1 MSVNNMD
8 FKQAAIL
15 LNNLRQQVTGQTA
28 LAPANTAE
36 FVSVGQT
43 VLQQGYD
50 PVLNAITQMIGR
62 TIFSIRPYR
71 RKFAG
76 IEVDSMKWGSITRKL
91 AISDKDFEQSVRFEL
106 VDGQAVD
113 MFKINKPVVL
123 QLNFY
128 GQNVFDKGYTIF
140 KDQLDNA
147 FTGPD
152 EFGRF
157 MTMVTQ
163 NVADMIEQNFET
175 ICRAIIAN
183 FIGGKVA
190 ANNGV
195 IHLLTEYNTE
205 TGLNLTATTLYAPE
219 NFADFIK
226 WMYARVATLTSL
238 MTERSGKFQIQVT
251 GKPIMRHTPLS
262 MQKVYLYAPLLNQM
276 NARVLADA
284 YHDDFL
290 EYSDV
295 EAVNFWQSID
305 DPMKINVAATYLQA
319 DGTLAT
325 QEEASAVDKIAG
337 VIFDEEALGYTTVHD
352 WSATSPF
359 NIKAGYWN
367 TNHAWTNKWWND
379 FTEKG
384 IILLLD

>member
-1 MSVNNMD
+1 MSVNTME
-8 FKQAAIL
+8 FKQAASL
-15 LNNLRQQVTGQTA
+15 LNNLREQVTGQTA
-28 LAPANTAE
+28 IAPADTSE

-43 VLQQGYD
+43 LLQAGYD
-50 PVLNAITQMIGR
+50 PLLNAITQMIGR
-62 TIFSIRPYR
+62 TIFSVRPYR

-76 IEVDSMKWGSITRKL
+76 IEVDSQKWGSITRKL
-91 AISDKDFEQSVRFEL
+91 AVSDKDFENSVRFEL

-113 MFKINKPVVL
+113 MFKVNKPVVL

-157 MTMVTQ
+157 MTMITQ
-163 NVADMIEQNFET
+163 NIADMIEQNFET
-175 ICRAIIAN
+175 ISRAIIAN
-183 FIGGKVA
+183 FIAGKVA
-190 ANNGV
+190 AQNGV
-195 IHLLTEYNTE
+195 IHLLTEYNDE
-205 TGLNLTATTLYAPE
+205 TGEELTAITLYAPE
-219 NFADFIK
+219 NFPNFIK
-226 WMYARVATLTSL
+226 WMYARIATLTGL
-238 MTERSGKFQIQVT
+238 MTERSGLFQIQVT
-251 GKPIMRHTPLS
+251 GKEIMRHTPLT
-262 MQKVYLYAPLLNQM
+262 MQKVYLYAPLINQM

-295 EAVNFWQSID
+295 EAVNYWQAIE
-305 DPMKINVAATYLQA
+305 DPMKINVKATYLTPQ
-319 DGTLAT
+319 GTLTT
-325 QEEASAVDKIAG
+325 QAAAAAVDKIAG

-359 NIKAGYWN
+359 NIKGGYWN
-367 TNHAWTNKWWND
+367 VNHAWTDKWWND

-384 IILLLD
+384 IVLLLD

>member
-1 MSVNNMD
+1 MSVNTME
-8 FKQAAIL
+8 FKQAAAL
-15 LNNLRQQVTGQTA
+15 LNDLRKQVTGQTA
-28 LAPANTAE
+28 MAPADTSE
-36 FVSVGQT
+36 FVSVGRT
-43 VLQQGYD
+43 LLQAGYD
-50 PVLNAITQMIGR
+50 PLLDAITQVIGR
-62 TIFSIRPYR
+62 TIFSVRPYR

-91 AISDKDFEQSVRFEL
+91 AVADKDFENSVRFEL

-113 MFKINKPVVL
+113 MFKVNKPVVL

-147 FTGPD
+147 FRGPD

-157 MTMVTQ
+157 MTMITQ
-163 NVADMIEQNFET
+163 NIADMIEQNFET

-183 FIGGKVA
+183 FIGGKVE

-195 IHLLTEYNTE
+195 IHLLTEYNAE
-205 TGLNLTATTLYAPE
+205 TGLSLTATSVYAPA
-219 NFADFIK
+219 NFPDFIK
-226 WMYARVATLTSL
+226 WLYARIATLTSL
-238 MTERSGKFQIQVT
+238 MTERSGKFQIQVA
-251 GKPIMRHTPLS
+251 GKEIMRHTPLT

-295 EAVNFWQSID
+295 EAVNYWQSID
-305 DPMKINVAATYLQA
+305 DPMKINVKATYLLST
-319 DGTLAT
+319 GLLAT
-325 QEEASAVDKIAG
+325 QASAETVDKIVG

-359 NIKAGYWN
+359 NIKGGYWN
-367 TNHAWTNKWWND
+367 VNHAWTTKWWND

-384 IILLLD
+384 IVLLLD